1 MQCRIAIAR
10 HHVCCVVVATTLN
23 IVLARHHVCYFIV
36 ATTLNIVANTLNLIL
51 ATCDLHRHASCYVV
65 CVYGAHL
72 QSGTSTSGSA
82 TTGSSSHGGA
92 GFANHHVDRYR

>member
-1 MQCRIAIAR
+1 MMLFVAIVASTLSMVLAIYILLLVIIAIV
-10 HHVCCVVVATTLN
+10 VCV
-23 IVLARHHVCYFIV
+23 
-36 ATTLNIVANTLNLIL
+36 IVANTLNLIL

-65 CVYGAHL
+65 CVYGALL
-72 QSGTSTSGSA
+72 QSGASTSGSA